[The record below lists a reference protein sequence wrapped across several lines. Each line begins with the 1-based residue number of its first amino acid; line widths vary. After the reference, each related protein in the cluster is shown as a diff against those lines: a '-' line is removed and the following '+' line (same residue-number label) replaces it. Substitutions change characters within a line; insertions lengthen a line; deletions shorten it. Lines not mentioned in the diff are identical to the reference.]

1 MKIIQGFGIL
11 IFYLN
16 IYIITCIWQKSE
28 YYDYYV
34 RVCIPTII
42 FFLLSFFSG
51 DRFWQ
56 LLLRTPTSLYLHSVP
71 VLSSA
76 RSYFRGPIRN
86 AHRYVEPGLHLGRTF
101 DRVSFASRRR
111 RRWPIVM
118 YHWAS
123 WNASSEIVGPKQ
135 KGQKLYQLKR

>member
-1 MKIIQGFGIL
+1 MSVNENNSRFWHIDFLFEHLYNLYLTKIWIL
-11 IFYLN
+11 
-16 IYIITCIWQKSE
+16 W
-28 YYDYYV
+28 
-34 RVCIPTII
+34 VCIPIII
-42 FFLLSFFSG
+42 FYYFFFSG

-86 AHRYVEPGLHLGRTF
+86 AHRYVEPWLHLGRTF

>member
-16 IYIITCIWQKSE
+16 IYITYIWQKSE
-28 YYDYYV
+28 VNTMSLYTYYN
-34 RVCIPTII
+34 
-42 FFLLSFFSG
+42 LLLLFFFSG

>member
-1 MKIIQGFGIL
+1 M
-11 IFYLN
+11 FYLTKNSIWRRITMSSVFQTN
-16 IYIITCIWQKSE
+16 ITLYSYHFF
-28 YYDYYV
+28 YY
-34 RVCIPTII
+34 
-42 FFLLSFFSG
+42 FSG

>member
-1 MKIIQGFGIL
+1 MSVNENNSRFWHIDFLFEHLYNLYLTKIWIL
-11 IFYLN
+11 
-16 IYIITCIWQKSE
+16 W
-28 YYDYYV
+28 
-34 RVCIPTII
+34 VCIPTII
-42 FFLLSFFSG
+42 FYFYFIFSG

-56 LLLRTPTSLYLHSVP
+56 LLLRTPTSLYIHSVP